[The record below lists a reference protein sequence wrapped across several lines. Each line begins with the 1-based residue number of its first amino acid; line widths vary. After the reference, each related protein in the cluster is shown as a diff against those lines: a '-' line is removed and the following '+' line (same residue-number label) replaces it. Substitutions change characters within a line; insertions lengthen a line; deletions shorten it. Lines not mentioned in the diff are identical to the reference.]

1 MSSGDDLLERLLD
14 WPYQGETMAHE
25 AADRIRTLQAALMD
39 WDALIEHQYSGSR
52 EAMSAMTEAA
62 QRTARVLKGESS
74 GDDLVERLRGIIV
87 QVSAERDRLKASNL
101 RLSGALY
108 DLTSERDRLQAQVR
122 FLERK
127 AVESAKKA

>member
-25 AADRIRTLQAALMD
+25 AADRIRTLQAANM
-39 WDALIEHQYSGSR
+39 
-52 EAMSAMTEAA
+52 
-62 QRTARVLKGESS
+62 
-74 GDDLVERLRGIIV
+74 
-87 QVSAERDRLKASNL
+87 

-108 DLTSERDRLQAQVR
+108 DVTAERDRLQAQVR
-122 FLERK
+122 FFERK